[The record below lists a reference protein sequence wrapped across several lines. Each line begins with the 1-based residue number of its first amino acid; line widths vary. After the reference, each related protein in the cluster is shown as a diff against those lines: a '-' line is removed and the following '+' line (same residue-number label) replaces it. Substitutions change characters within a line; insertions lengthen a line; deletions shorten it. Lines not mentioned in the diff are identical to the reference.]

1 MGNKSCAFRGN
12 TVTMG
17 AREALY
23 CLLSDLEA
31 TLFGGVMSERHL
43 GTVKWFNERK
53 GYGFI
58 AQENGDDV
66 FVHYREIRGEG
77 FKTLPEGQRVEFSL
91 TTRDK
96 GPAAEDVAPAD

>member
-1 MGNKSCAFRGN
+1 MFAFRDN

-17 AREALY
+17 AREAPH
-23 CLLSDLEA
+23 CLLSGIEV

-77 FKTLPEGQRVEFSL
+77 FKTLTEGQRVEFSL

>member
-1 MGNKSCAFRGN
+1 MFAFRDN
-12 TVTMG
+12 TVTMD
-17 AREALY
+17 AREAPY
-23 CLLSDLEA
+23 CLLSGIEV

-77 FKTLPEGQRVEFSL
+77 FKTLTEGQRVEFSL

>member
-1 MGNKSCAFRGN
+1 
-12 TVTMG
+12 MG
-17 AREALY
+17 AREVTY
-23 CLLSDLEA
+23 CLLSGLEV

-43 GTVKWFNERK
+43 GTVKWFNQRK

-77 FKTLPEGQRVEFSL
+77 FKTLTEGQRVEFSL

>member
-1 MGNKSCAFRGN
+1 MFAFRGN

-17 AREALY
+17 VREAPY
-23 CLLSDLEA
+23 CLLSGIEV

-77 FKTLPEGQRVEFSL
+77 FKTLTEGQRVEFSL

>member
-1 MGNKSCAFRGN
+1 MFAFRGN

-17 AREALY
+17 AREAPY
-23 CLLSDLEA
+23 CLLSGLEV

-77 FKTLPEGQRVEFSL
+77 FKTLTEGQRVEFSL

>member
-1 MGNKSCAFRGN
+1 MFAFRGN

-17 AREALY
+17 AREAPY
-23 CLLSDLEA
+23 FLLSGIEV

-77 FKTLPEGQRVEFSL
+77 FKTLTEGQRVEFSL